1 MSPLFTLTA
10 TQRLTAGE
18 QAVYDFISED
28 FQNVRRLVEQVAAA
42 KTTNTHAAVVTQIAE
57 ADAILQT
64 TYSDWLAMD
73 LVGGRVH
80 TLERDYESVLR
91 SMLIVSESM
100 KAVLAA
106 PTKVLAA
113 AAMQVALR
121 EVPRLTRRVGWSAQE
136 LDALAAYTNGN
147 GARPRGLPARAGK

>member
-1 MSPLFTLTA
+1 MTPLFTLTE
-10 TQRLTAGE
+10 TQRLTADE
-18 QAVYDFISED
+18 QAVYDFIRDD
-28 FQNVRRLVEQVAAA
+28 FQNVRRFTQQVAAA
-42 KTTNTHAAVVTQIAE
+42 KTTDVHAAVVTQIAE

-64 TYSDWLAMD
+64 TYLDWLAMD

-91 SMLIVSESM
+91 SMLIVCESM

-121 EVPRLTRRVGWSAQE
+121 EVPRLTRRVGWSTQE
-136 LDALAAYTNGN
+136 LDALAAYTNEG
-147 GARPRGLPARAGK
+147 GARPQGIPARAGK